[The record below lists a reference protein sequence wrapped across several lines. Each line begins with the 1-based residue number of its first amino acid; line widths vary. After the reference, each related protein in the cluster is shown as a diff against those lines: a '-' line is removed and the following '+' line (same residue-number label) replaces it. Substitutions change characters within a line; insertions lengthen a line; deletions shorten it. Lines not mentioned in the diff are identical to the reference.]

1 MADLFGK
8 NVNLD
13 VCAMHVAPGGSLI
26 VDINGNKKIVG
37 ALLSELREE
46 IAYGM
51 VAVDAVNDNDV
62 HVAIYYGNADD
73 DALKDVCSR
82 NADFASLDIK
92 RTQVAENEKRDAL
105 SMASRNQVINA
116 LM

>member
-8 NVNLD
+8 SVNLD

-26 VDINGNKKIVG
+26 VDITGNKKIVG

-51 VAVDAVNDNDV
+51 VSVSAVNDNDV

-73 DALKDVCSR
+73 DALKDICARSQ
-82 NADFASLDIK
+82 DFASLSID
-92 RTQVAENEKRDAL
+92 RTRVAENEKRDAL

-116 LM
+116 LL